1 MRKLVTWLLV
11 TLGIA
16 ALVRKLRRR
25 EEPVEIAPTTPTGDP
40 ADELRRKLAE
50 SRTQEPTPE
59 AAPAAPEGAGASTPG
74 DEASVDERRAGVH
87 EQGRTTL
94 QDMQPPKEG
103 APESQSQEP

>member
-16 ALVRKLRRR
+16 ALVRRLRRR
-25 EEPVEIAPTTPTGDP
+25 EEPVEIAPATPTEDP

-50 SRTQEPTPE
+50 SRTEESMPG
-59 AAPAAPEGAGASTPG
+59 AAPEAVSTPG

-87 EQGRTTL
+87 EQGRATL
-94 QDMQPPKEG
+94 QEMQPPPEG